1 MLVWPP
7 ENKSGWNKLFSCD
20 AFFPMVSK
28 STSSGAVK
36 GQTATPGNSSP
47 CVSDKNKPP
56 WSMMARFFRNTRSH
70 KLLWLYLLNWT
81 PLSSVLVVILEIS
94 SPLIRSEG
102 LQKSLMCVMR
112 PLIDSCDWQLARLL
126 LSPALELALS
136 PTSAA
141 SVPPHLDSTRLNAE
155 KERDRGGEVLK
166 QRKQETGK
174 KQRAWAGACCTPTA
188 IVSLPV

>member
-1 MLVWPP
+1 M
-7 ENKSGWNKLFSCD
+7 
-20 AFFPMVSK
+20 
-28 STSSGAVK
+28 
-36 GQTATPGNSSP
+36 
-47 CVSDKNKPP
+47 
-56 WSMMARFFRNTRSH
+56 
-70 KLLWLYLLNWT
+70 
-81 PLSSVLVVILEIS
+81 VILEIS

-141 SVPPHLDSTRLNAE
+141 SVPPHLDSTRLNTE

-174 KQRAWAGACCTPTA
+174 KQRAVAGACCTPTA

>member
-94 SPLIRSEG
+94 SLLIRSEG

-141 SVPPHLDSTRLNAE
+141 SVPPHLDSTRLNTE

-174 KQRAWAGACCTPTA
+174 KQRAVAGACCTPTA